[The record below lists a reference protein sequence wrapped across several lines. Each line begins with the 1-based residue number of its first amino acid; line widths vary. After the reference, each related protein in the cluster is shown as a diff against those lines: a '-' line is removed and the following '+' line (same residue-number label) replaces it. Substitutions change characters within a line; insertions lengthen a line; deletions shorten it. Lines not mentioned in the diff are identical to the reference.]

1 MNLGGHAVLLQLPAQ
16 PLGALSGGEGPGTT
30 TCHEPVR
37 VHDATALRPEPE
49 HSKHVTVDSC
59 RITPSS
65 RYSASADARRT
76 SRHPFPRQ
84 AQHLSVFGTMGQ
96 GS

>member
-1 MNLGGHAVLLQLPAQ
+1 VNVGGHAVLLQLPAQ
-16 PLGALSGGEGPGTT
+16 SLGTLSSGEGLGTT
-30 TCHEPVR
+30 TRHEPIR
-37 VHDATALRPEPE
+37 AHDATALRPEPE
-49 HSKHVTVDSC
+49 HSKHVTVDSF

-76 SRHPFPRQ
+76 SRQPFPRQ
-84 AQHLSVFGTMGQ
+84 AQHLSVSVTMGQ